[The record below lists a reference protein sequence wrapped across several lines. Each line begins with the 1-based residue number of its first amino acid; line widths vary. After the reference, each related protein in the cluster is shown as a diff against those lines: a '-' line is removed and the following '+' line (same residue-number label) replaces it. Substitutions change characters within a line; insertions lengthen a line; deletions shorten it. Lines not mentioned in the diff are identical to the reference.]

1 MVPYHF
7 QKKKKN
13 FKNENRATVFT
24 FLTHLVICDI
34 ICDIAKETFRT
45 PTTVIW

>member
-7 QKKKKN
+7 QKKKY
-13 FKNENRATVFT
+13 FKNENRAIVFT
-24 FLTHLVICDI
+24 FLIHLVICDI

-45 PTTVIW
+45 AITFI